1 MQHAG
6 SLFLNQGF
14 NLHPPEAWGLNHW
27 GTREVPIHPVLD
39 APSSEVSEAASAIF
53 HTWFDPVFLEWL
65 MGNSLSTCEWSDPGT
80 KVELLQPFIQ
90 DF

>member
-1 MQHAG
+1 MIALAEQCRNDILSITFFFGWAMQHAG

-53 HTWFDPVFLEWL
+53 HTWFDPVFLE
-65 MGNSLSTCEWSDPGT
+65 
-80 KVELLQPFIQ
+80 
-90 DF
+90 